1 MAIARR
7 TDTGSFR
14 ASRRQVIKAGVAGV
28 VAAAAGAVPA
38 AESLTKQASR
48 DAARGQPTAR
58 LNGPLFF
65 DVETST
71 GVVRGIANTGI
82 KIFRGIPYGADT
94 GGRNRFMPPRKPTP
108 WTGARNCIGYGPIS
122 PQTASGFR
130 SDYSQLIQ
138 WDKHIGTGGMSED
151 CLSLNLWTPGG
162 NDNAKRAVLVS
173 FHGGGW

>member
-7 TDTGSFR
+7 TDTQSFR

-28 VAAAAGAVPA
+28 VAAAASAVPT
-38 AESLTKQASR
+38 AESQTKPPASR
-48 DAARGQPTAR
+48 EAQGPPAAH

-94 GGRNRFMPPRKPTP
+94 GGRSRLMPPRKPAP
-108 WTGARNCIGYGPIS
+108 WTGARNCIG
-122 PQTASGFR
+122 
-130 SDYSQLIQ
+130 
-138 WDKHIGTGGMSED
+138 
-151 CLSLNLWTPGG
+151 
-162 NDNAKRAVLVS
+162 
-173 FHGGGW
+173 